1 MDRGSVGWVLV
12 VEEAALPR
20 YCLAQIPVCPSRKSY
35 ISGACSPVYLFH
47 GGLTPIA
54 VLKMCSHLTFLFLM
68 SDGAP

>member
-1 MDRGSVGWVLV
+1 MDRGSGGWVLV

-20 YCLAQIPVCPSRKSY
+20 YQFVPAGSPISPGLAVLQICY
-35 ISGACSPVYLFH
+35 TGALAPQA
-47 GGLTPIA
+47 A